1 MVSFSE
7 HSKPKY
13 PTKKMFNPFYIYILT
28 NYWNNVI
35 YTGFT
40 DDLRRRT
47 EEHKNKVYPKS
58 FTAAYNVNK
67 LVYYEEF
74 ALAADAV
81 AREQQ
86 LKAGGRQRKI
96 DLVNEFN
103 PEWIDLYYELF
114 GDE

>member
-1 MVSFSE
+1 
-7 HSKPKY
+7 
-13 PTKKMFNPFYIYILT
+13 
-28 NYWNNVI
+28 
-35 YTGFT
+35 
-40 DDLRRRT
+40 
-47 EEHKNKVYPKS
+47 
-58 FTAAYNVNK
+58 
-67 LVYYEEF
+67 VYYEEF